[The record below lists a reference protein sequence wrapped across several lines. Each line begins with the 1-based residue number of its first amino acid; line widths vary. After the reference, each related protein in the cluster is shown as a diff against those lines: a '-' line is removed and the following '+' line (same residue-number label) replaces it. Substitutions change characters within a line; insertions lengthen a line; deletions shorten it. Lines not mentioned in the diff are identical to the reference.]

1 MSFVYKLIMNSLYGR
16 FGISPEYTSTE
27 ICGPERYREIVRGD
41 LHIMYSE
48 SLGDRYILVCYR
60 NSADCPK
67 VWRPARNAAVQISA
81 SVTAYARIYM
91 HRWVSRS
98 DCYYTD
104 TDSVVL
110 SSELPESEV
119 GPNLGQMKLEYRV
132 NRGIFLAL
140 TQMLLE
146 KRTTTPTESLALH
159 FSTVDSGNAR
169 DWCPVAGRWKAG

>member
-1 MSFVYKLIMNSLYGR
+1 LYARSIGYRPLRGYLFDQSSVLFEKFVEDTYESRLKAKKEGNEPLSFVYKLIMNSLYGR

-104 TDSVVL
+104 TYSVVL
-110 SSELPESEV
+110 
-119 GPNLGQMKLEYRV
+119 
-132 NRGIFLAL
+132 
-140 TQMLLE
+140 
-146 KRTTTPTESLALH
+146 
-159 FSTVDSGNAR
+159 
-169 DWCPVAGRWKAG
+169 